1 MDRSRNISG
10 RRNRPGENYGMRFA
24 GEAFAHLDL
33 DSSGD
38 GPTARKNT
46 STVAWKQPPSAS
58 LRAEV
63 SV

>member
-1 MDRSRNISG
+1 M
-10 RRNRPGENYGMRFA
+10 NRPTRRGDRGGAYVPRFA
-24 GEAFAHLDL
+24 GEVFDHINDPE
-33 DSSGD
+33 D
-38 GPTARKNT
+38 GPTARKLT